1 MATVKFVRQLSSILV
16 LLAVAALASLTM
28 AEQQQSALP
37 GTTAAIGP
45 AAGRAIPAGGLDAV
59 KGAERLREGTRL
71 IDVMGT
77 FQAIGGDSV
86 SFSPTASGNKDSFR
100 VLENLAL
107 ERIST
112 ALEANRGP
120 RQWIVSGTIT
130 EYRGTNYLLVTR
142 AVIQL
147 QEGDSAAGQ

>member
-1 MATVKFVRQLSSILV
+1 MDLLSLPTIGHLV
-16 LLAVAALASLTM
+16 VLSAAIVFASLAT
-28 AEQQQSALP
+28 AEQHQSVSPATNAQS
-37 GTTAAIGP
+37 GH
-45 AAGRAIPAGGLDAV
+45 AAGRSTSAGGLDAT
-59 KGAERLREGTRL
+59 KSPERLREGTRL
-71 IDVMGT
+71 IDVVGT

-86 SFSPTASGNKDSFR
+86 SFSPKASENKDSFR

-107 ERIST
+107 ERISN

-130 EYRGTNYLLVTR
+130 EYRGANYLLVTR

-147 QEGDSAAGQ
+147 QEGDSAGGQ